1 MQIIQIKCPGC
12 GHEWRETRRRKTY
25 LCRSCGEVIQG
36 IRTEVEREA
45 VQMSRAMIRR
55 KLNCEARAYAYHVA
69 RSIRHGGDKQKER
82 ARKARHAYG
91 NER

>member
-1 MQIIQIKCPGC
+1 MQIRCPVC
-12 GHEWRETRRRKTY
+12 GHEWRERRRKTY

-45 VQMSRAMIRR
+45 VQASRAMIRG
-55 KLNCEARAYAYHVA
+55 KLDCEARAYAYHVA